1 MFIALAI
8 SPPAMFLP
16 LCSAQA
22 SLALRSLNRN
32 ILPLGK
38 AQTSLALH
46 SLNRNVHC
54 ISRFFRSEKAQAS
67 LAFPRLTETYSR
79 PAKLKQLRI
88 KFKSALFWQPRRKIV
103 ILES

>member
-54 ISRFFRSEKAQAS
+54 ISHFAS
-67 LAFPRLTETYSR
+67 GDVSPALQCSGKPGTALA
-79 PAKLKQLRI
+79 
-88 KFKSALFWQPRRKIV
+88 
-103 ILES
+103 